1 MEYIQ
6 LNDNEI
12 QITGQGLA
20 DFLRGVE
27 EQFNAGYRFDFERNE
42 TYPQSFGSYYHVVL
56 VKEDK
61 PVAPPTTETIPARKT
76 KAKE

>member
-6 LNDNEI
+6 LNDNHM

-42 TYPQSFGSYYHVVL
+42 TYPQNFGSYYHVVL
-56 VKEDK
+56 VKEEK
-61 PVAPPTTETIPARKT
+61 PSVSTETPTRKT
-76 KAKE
+76 KVKE